1 MKFDE
6 ISDVFLMFFGLQ
18 DDLSDLQI
26 SPEVID
32 AMSSDQ
38 KDHRDE
44 KTGRAFV
51 VVVSDA
57 NFRRYRMDPLW
68 WSEALKRDARV
79 DGHADSWRNRW

>member
-1 MKFDE
+1 MKST
-6 ISDVFLMFFGLQ
+6 ISVWFQ
-18 DDLSDLQI
+18 DDLSDLRSL

-44 KTGRAFV
+44 QKTGQAFV

-79 DGHADSWRNRW
+79 DGHADAWRNLR

>member
-1 MKFDE
+1 M
-6 ISDVFLMFFGLQ
+6 ISLTF
-18 DDLSDLQI
+18 LQI

-79 DGHADSWRNRW
+79 DGHADAWRNRW

>member
-1 MKFDE
+1 MKST
-6 ISDVFLMFFGLQ
+6 ISFWFQ
-18 DDLSDLQI
+18 HDLSDL

-32 AMSSDQ
+32 AMSDQ

-44 KTGRAFV
+44 QKTGQAFV

-79 DGHADSWRNRW
+79 DGHADAWRNGETAGDR